1 MLTAT
6 RQLPPCSPLEL
17 AAALRRLHGSGIRRG
32 YVLVAPT
39 RLMRAQVAGAPRIG
53 AAGGPGEPGNGH
65 PDSVWADTRTWSRLC
80 NRIHAETG
88 LGVVLVEAAHG
99 GLDPERVLDGIGPV
113 TRSAVLADLSSGE
126 RSALVEISRGV
137 CTGDRGL
144 LMEARLRGV
153 AEWTPR
159 RDDGDHRPRA
169 MHSISTFAPSASPLP
184 AIAERA
190 GGSIPSKYVT

>member
-6 RQLPPCSPLEL
+6 RRLPPCSPLEL
-17 AAALRRLHGSGIRRG
+17 AAALRRLHGAGIRRG

-39 RLMRAQVAGAPRIG
+39 RLTRAQGTDIR
-53 AAGGPGEPGNGH
+53 
-65 PDSVWADTRTWSRLC
+65 WWSRLC
-80 NRIHAETG
+80 NRIAAETR
-88 LGVVLVEAAHG
+88 LALVLVEAAHG
-99 GLDPERVLDGIGPV
+99 ALDPERVVDGAGPV
-113 TRSAVLADLSSGE
+113 RGITVLKDLSRGE
-126 RSALVEISRGV
+126 RSALLEISRGV
-137 CTGDRGL
+137 CTGDGGL

-153 AEWTPR
+153 AHRAPR
-159 RDDGDHRPRA
+159 DRDGDHLPRA